1 MTNEKIFTD
10 VTGDTLR
17 VSVNEDHVWM
27 IANAADTDKDFYL
40 QFEHETARELRDW
53 LTAKLEGSNEKSN

>member
-1 MTNEKIFTD
+1 MANEDKTFTD

-17 VSVNEDHVWM
+17 VSVNEEHAWM

-53 LTAKLEGSNEKSN
+53 LTTQLDNKN

>member
-1 MTNEKIFTD
+1 MANEKIFTD

-17 VSVNEDHVWM
+17 VSVNEDYVWM

-40 QFEHETARELRDW
+40 QFERDTAREMVDW
-53 LTAKLEGSNEKSN
+53 LATRLDNKKILS